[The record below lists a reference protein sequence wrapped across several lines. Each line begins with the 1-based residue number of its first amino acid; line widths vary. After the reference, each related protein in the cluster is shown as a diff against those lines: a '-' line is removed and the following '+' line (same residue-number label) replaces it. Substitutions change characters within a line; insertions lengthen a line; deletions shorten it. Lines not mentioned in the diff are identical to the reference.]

1 MDFEFRALKF
11 KNEQLYFYLLLFAQD
26 KDYEITKISA
36 TLEEKEEIKPD
47 IIIFNISITA
57 NGQKEIEVINILG
70 DVDKAIRNFNLEYS
84 GGSYSVQENCWIEN
98 NKKKCAGY
106 YGELNYV
113 FRLENPSE
121 QNKIID
127 TLNVFKGKYNEKM
140 KYQISRPSWAVSER
154 KLKEVGEELKL
165 KLIDK
170 AKDFSNKVSKRLNKE
185 CFIQSINYDVIY
197 PILSK
202 RSYLQA
208 ASPISIS
215 SQAPEPKEDEFTIR
229 VKAAF
234 NFVCK

>member
-47 IIIFNISITA
+47 IIIFNISIIA
-57 NGQKEIEVINILG
+57 NA

-154 KLKEVGEELKL
+154 KLKEVEEELKL

-185 CFIQSINYDVIY
+185 CFVQSINYDVIY
-197 PILSK
+197 PILRPYILTQST
-202 RSYLQA
+202 SA
-208 ASPISIS
+208 PISIS